1 MKRLLAIETS
11 SEACSVALDVEG
23 GVRELF
29 EHAPMKH
36 AELILPAVSGLLA
49 DAGIRMADLDAIA
62 FGRGPG
68 SFTSLRI
75 GIGVVQGLAWGADI
89 PVVPVSSLAA
99 VAQGVLENQDQSSP
113 ATLTPSLRILVAMD
127 ARMGEVF
134 HGEYTVDEGGHVS
147 AAGDE
152 GVARPETV
160 RIGDDW
166 IAAGNGFDRYEA
178 LADLAASAS
187 ACFPDAWPRASAVL
201 KLAGRWLEMNEAL
214 PAHQAQ
220 PVYIRDNVAEKPKGR
235 TD

>member
-11 SEACSVALDVEG
+11 AETCSVALEFDG
-23 GVRELF
+23 DVRESF

-36 AELILPAVSGLLA
+36 AELILPAVNALL
-49 DAGIRMADLDAIA
+49 DAAGVRMPDLDAIA

-99 VAQGVLENQDQSSP
+99 VAQGVLDGIDNDS
-113 ATLTPSLRILVAMD
+113 RILVAMD

-134 HGEYTVDEGGHVS
+134 HGEFVKGSGATVV

-152 GVARPETV
+152 GVCAP
-160 RIGDDW
+160 GDLSMAGAW
-166 IAAGNGFDRYEA
+166 IAAGNGFERFEA
-178 LADLAASAS
+178 LEGLARDAL
-187 ACFPDAWPRASAVL
+187 ACRSDAWPRASAVL
-201 KLAGRWLEMNEAL
+201 QLAHAWLLENEAL
-214 PAHQAQ
+214 PAGMAQ
-220 PVYIRDNVAEKPKGR
+220 PVYIRNNVAERPAR
-235 TD
+235 A